1 VFPSYR
7 SSFEQAAFLSALL
20 VTFAIIAV
28 YGEQANP
35 YGGYDDWAAD
45 AVAWLS
51 LLQMISSLC
60 FALCYFIIDAPVTV
74 ANHLKNESDAKALAH
89 SNMLAAP
96 DGSEFGVSTTAADA
110 GLGEQSSE
118 MLSPASPMAM
128 SPVSSAMLAP
138 IETRS
143 GTEWCSNF
151 EDGGPKPPEQ
161 VSQMS
166 SLGMFLAQSWLLCR
180 LETECYYMLLFFSVS
195 IFGAVWNIFAFPFLL
210 LHILRMDTGAVV
222 LKSMRA
228 GGQPLL
234 QSMYVTI
241 IVILLFGF
249 ITYLV
254 FEEDVENCDS
264 VFRCVFTH
272 LFVGFSRDLG
282 DVFNENAFAIPHNV
296 KKTDAGRVIGR
307 TVFVWVYFVLW
318 VVLLQGVIQGQI
330 VDAFAS
336 IRDEED
342 ADKEDLLQ
350 KCFVCSK
357 ERHEFASLS
366 GGFNN
371 HVEDNH
377 NPWSY
382 LGFLLALQEK
392 DSIDYTGLES

>member
-1 VFPSYR
+1 
-7 SSFEQAAFLSALL
+7 
-20 VTFAIIAV
+20 
-28 YGEQANP
+28 
-35 YGGYDDWAAD
+35 
-45 AVAWLS
+45 
-51 LLQMISSLC
+51 
-60 FALCYFIIDAPVTV
+60 
-74 ANHLKNESDAKALAH
+74 
-89 SNMLAAP
+89 
-96 DGSEFGVSTTAADA
+96 
-110 GLGEQSSE
+110 
-118 MLSPASPMAM
+118 
-128 SPVSSAMLAP
+128 
-138 IETRS
+138 
-143 GTEWCSNF
+143 
-151 EDGGPKPPEQ
+151 
-161 VSQMS
+161 
-166 SLGMFLAQSWLLCR
+166 
-180 LETECYYMLLFFSVS
+180 
-195 IFGAVWNIFAFPFLL
+195 
-210 LHILRMDTGAVV
+210 MDTGAVV

-392 DSIDYTGLES
+392 DSIDYTGLESYVQRCFTYNDARFLPIGRSLCLDLHQASSGSADDIEARIQNPAAASALGQHEMQQAIAARLNALEKLADTTDVQQRLDRLEKGVVSISSKLDLLLAKQ